1 MTQSCVR
8 AFVRRARV
16 GVLVA
21 VTALLGASTLMA
33 QGATGKIEGRVRD
46 QAGAPI
52 ANAQVFIV
60 GTTFQTQTSPAGY
73 WFLNN
78 VPAGTVTLQAGFIG
92 YKSTQVTNVVVLGGQ
107 TITQDVALEAT
118 PFEVEELT
126 VTAAEVPLVPRDQVT
141 TKHRLG
147 GAFGEDLPVDRISN
161 ALALQPGVVASR
173 GGDSLSIRGGRG
185 DEAVIYVD
193 GVPTSPGQRGTGFGF
208 VAGIPSTGTGNAG
221 TGVVAPNSFEEASI
235 TTGSSSAEFGNAQ
248 SGVVSI
254 STKSGGPT
262 YTGSLSYATDEM
274 FGGSQQGTNFIN
286 ATIGG
291 PIAGG
296 LTFFVGGLL
305 EGQRSLVT
313 GKGSDDFPLFV
324 VAGVDTTV
332 AVPSALGDPTAD
344 TTYVDVEQ
352 YAVYRGKSDAFA
364 GSSNADIAS
373 NYGFDTKGIRRPGTG
388 GSNYKLTGKLNY
400 TFGTGSRISI
410 TGLATQNQRRNDFDQ
425 SNAQDQ
431 FATRS
436 WNRNLVVNWT
446 QNLSKSAERA
456 LALEVF
462 GSYQTDRQIFA
473 PLSRESEV
481 SSYQPFGGFYM
492 KPYEFLWD
500 FDNFPVDDQLIENY
514 KNNVIGSRRSP
525 FDLEDRDQYREVD
538 SYRNNPEGR
547 LDFFSSSGQ
556 GAEGGGPEGRL
567 QLVKEDRYIGKANL
581 DWQLD
586 RYNRIKLGGEY
597 TKYKMTTYTHQVTSQ
612 AFSDVYEGEPT
623 RYNFFIQDRLDL
635 GDVVLEG
642 GLRYDYY
649 NTEASRPYLLDLDP
663 NSPTFEEYI
672 YFPRTNTYLGAAA
685 PGLGP
690 SGCATEVDI
699 VSGLEGCSLTIF
711 RQDESHNYLSPHI
724 QVAFPVTD
732 RTNFRLSYA
741 HQVQT
746 PDFGLIYGGMNTDLA
761 ITNTNHVYGSD
772 LDFGRTITFEFGI
785 RHSFNDDMVL
795 DIAAYNKDNIS
806 NAAGRLVR
814 LTDPAK
820 NINQDIR
827 LMTNADFG
835 NTKGI
840 DLRLDRRFGNLFNGT
855 VSYTFQDAKATGSD
869 PRTYINFG
877 SRIVQQVTGGN
888 QPPPQAILPLNSS
901 RPHTLA
907 GSFALTFPND
917 WQEGT
922 AIGSIL
928 KNVGLFGTFRLA
940 SGTSFTRCPAETGN
954 EAVLSGQVCSREF
967 DGDQNGARHP
977 TFKQLDLRLTK
988 GFALRGVD
996 VTVYADARNV
1006 LNFENII
1013 RVFAATN
1020 DVRNVEQEEIYWR
1033 SDSSTWVEEGSRNG
1047 VYDDVSGDLDMTF
1060 GGGANQADPGM
1071 CGSWT
1076 TQDGDPN
1083 APNCVYLI
1091 RAEQRYGDGDGV
1103 YTVAE
1108 RRAASDAAYGVTGL
1122 NIANIFNGA
1131 GGRYRF
1137 LGAERAIRVGFELNF

>member
-1 MTQSCVR
+1 
-8 AFVRRARV
+8 
-16 GVLVA
+16 
-21 VTALLGASTLMA
+21 MA
-33 QGATGKIEGRVRD
+33 QGTTGKIEGRVRD

-73 WFLNN
+73 YFLNN
-78 VPAGTVTLQAGFIG
+78 VPAGSVTLQAGFIG
-92 YKSTQVTNVVVLGGQ
+92 YKSAQVTAVRVLGGQ

-126 VTAAEVPLVPRDQVT
+126 VTAAEIPLVPRDQVT

-147 GAFGEDLPVDRISN
+147 GAFGDDLPVDRIVN
-161 ALALQPGVVASR
+161 ALALQPGVVASDA
-173 GGDSLSIRGGRG
+173 GDSLSIRGGRA
-185 DEAVIYVD
+185 DEAVIYID
-193 GVPTSPGQRGTGFGF
+193 GVPTSPGNRGSGF
-208 VAGIPSTGTGNAG
+208 VFGTAANPTGGTGNAG
-221 TGVVAPNSFEEASI
+221 TGLVATNAFEEASV

-262 YTGSLSYATDEM
+262 YSGSFGYATDEM
-274 FGGSQQGTNFIN
+274 FGGSQQGINFFN
-286 ATIGG
+286 ASIGG

-296 LTFFVGGLL
+296 LTFFVAGQL
-305 EGQRSLVT
+305 EGMRSTVL
-313 GKGSDDFPLFV
+313 GKNSDDFPLFV

-332 AVPSALGDPTAD
+332 AVLSALGDPTAD
-344 TTYVDVEQ
+344 TTFVDIER

-364 GSSNADIAS
+364 GSSNADIAN

-388 GSNYKLTGKLNY
+388 ASNYKVSGKLNY
-400 TFGTGSRISI
+400 TFGTGSRVSI
-410 TGLATQNQRRNDFDQ
+410 TGLATQNQIRQDFDL
-425 SNAQDQ
+425 SNPQDHFAQ
-431 FATRS
+431 RS
-436 WNRNLVVNWT
+436 WNKNLTLNWT

-473 PLSRESEV
+473 PLTRESEQA
-481 SSYQPFGGFYM
+481 SYQPFGGIYI

-500 FDNFPVDDQLIENY
+500 FDNFPVNDELINNF
-514 KNNVIGSRRSP
+514 KNNIIGSRRSP
-525 FDLEDRDQYREVD
+525 FDLEDRDQYRESD
-538 SYRNNPEGR
+538 TYRNNPWGR
-547 LDFFSSSGQ
+547 QDNFNSTGV
-556 GAEGGGPEGRL
+556 GAEDGGPEGRL
-567 QLVKEDRYIGKANL
+567 QMYKEDRYIGKANL

-597 TKYKMTTYTHQVTSQ
+597 TKYKMTVYTHQLTSQ
-612 AFSDVYEGEPT
+612 AFSDIFRGEPT

-649 NTEASRPYLLDLDP
+649 NTEAIRPFLLDRNP
-663 NSPTFEEYI
+663 NNPTFNDYV
-672 YFPRTNTYLGAAA
+672 YFPRTNTYLGALDSLEIAQNG
-685 PGLGP
+685 PGP
-690 SGCATEVDI
+690 SDCPVETDDLGVT
-699 VSGLEGCSLTIF
+699 GCSKTVF
-711 RQDESHNYLSPHI
+711 RQDESHNYLSPHV

-761 ITNTNHVYGSD
+761 VTNTNHVYGSD

-814 LTDPAK
+814 FADPAK

-877 SRIVQQVTGGN
+877 SRIVQQLTGGN
-888 QPPPQAILPLNSS
+888 QPPPQAILPLNTS
-901 RPHTLA
+901 RPHSLA

-917 WQEGT
+917 WREGT
-922 AIGSIL
+922 GLGSIL
-928 KNVGLFGTFRLA
+928 KNVGIFATFRLA
-940 SGTSFTRCPAETGN
+940 SGTTFTRCPAESGN
-954 EAVLSGQVCSREF
+954 ENVLSGQVCAREF
-967 DGDQNGARHP
+967 EGDQNGARLP

-996 VTVYADARNV
+996 VTLYADARNV
-1006 LNFENII
+1006 LNFENIVT
-1013 RVFAATN
+1013 VFATTN
-1020 DVRNVEQEEIYWR
+1020 DTRNVEQEEIFWR
-1033 SDSSTWVEEGSRNG
+1033 SDSSSWATEGSANG
-1047 VYDDVSGDLDMTF
+1047 VYDDVTGDLDLTF
-1060 GGGANQADPGM
+1060 GSGATQADQGMCANWQNQA
-1071 CGSWT
+1071 
-1076 TQDGDPN
+1076 GDPN
-1083 APNCVYLI
+1083 AANCVYMIL
-1091 RAEQRYGDGDGV
+1091 AEQRYGDGDGV
-1103 YTVAE
+1103 YTLAE
-1108 RRAASDAAYGVTGL
+1108 RRSASDAAYGVTGL
-1122 NIANIFNGA
+1122 NIGGTANGA
-1131 GGRYRF
+1131 GGKYSF
-1137 LGAERAIRVGFELNF
+1137 LGAERAVRVGIELNF

>member
-33 QGATGKIEGRVRD
+33 QGSTGKLEGRVRD

-73 WFLNN
+73 YFVNN
-78 VPAGTVTLQAGFIG
+78 IPAGTVTLQAGFIG
-92 YKSTQVTNVVVLGGQ
+92 YKSTQVTNVVILAGQ

-118 PFEVEELT
+118 PFQVEELT

-147 GAFGEDLPVDRISN
+147 GAFGDKLPVDRIQN
-161 ALALQPGVVASR
+161 ALALQPGVVASNS
-173 GGDSLSIRGGRG
+173 GGTLSIRGGRP
-185 DEAVIYVD
+185 DEAVVYID
-193 GVPTSPGQRGTGFGF
+193 GVPTTAGNRGTGFGGVF
-208 VAGIPSTGTGNAG
+208 VSGSNTGNAG
-221 TGVVAPNSFEEASI
+221 TGLVATNSFEEASI

-248 SGVVSI
+248 SGIISI

-262 YTGSLSYATDEM
+262 YSGSFAYATDEM
-274 FGGSQQGTNFIN
+274 FGGSQQGINFIN
-286 ATIGG
+286 ASIGG

-313 GKGSDDFPLFV
+313 GKGADDFPLFV

-344 TTYVDVEQ
+344 TTYVAVER
-352 YAVYRGKSDAFA
+352 YAVYRGKSDVFA
-364 GSSNADIAS
+364 GSANADIAS
-373 NYGFDTKGIRRPGTG
+373 NYGFDTKGIREPGTG
-388 GSNYKLTGKLNY
+388 ASNYKLTGKLNY
-400 TFGTGSRISI
+400 TFGGGSRVSI
-410 TGLATQNQRRNDFDQ
+410 TGLATQNQNRNTLNFNR
-425 SNAQDQ
+425 SNAQST
-431 FATRS
+431 FATRN
-436 WNRNLVVNWT
+436 WNRNLTVNWT

-462 GSYQTDRQIFA
+462 GSYQTDRQIFS
-473 PLSRESEV
+473 PLTRESEV
-481 SSYQPFGGFYM
+481 ATYQPTGGFYI
-492 KPYEFLWD
+492 KPYEFVWD
-500 FDNFPVDDQLIENY
+500 FDNFPVDDQLIENF
-514 KNNVIGSRRSP
+514 KSNIIGSRRSP
-525 FDLEDRDQYREVD
+525 YDLEDRDQYREADV
-538 SYRNNPEGR
+538 YRNNPWGR
-547 LDFFSSSGQ
+547 QDNLNSSGV
-556 GAEGGGPEGRL
+556 GAESGGPEGRL

-586 RYNRIKLGGEY
+586 RYNRVKLGGEY

-612 AFSDVYEGEPT
+612 AFSDAYKGEPT

-642 GLRYDYY
+642 GLRYDYF
-649 NTEASRPYLLDLDP
+649 NTEAIRPYLLDTDP
-663 NSPTFEEYI
+663 NSPTFQEYI

-685 PGLGP
+685 PGIGP
-690 SGCATEVDI
+690 SDCGTEVDP
-699 VSGLEGCSLTIF
+699 VSGLTGCSLTTF

-795 DIAAYNKDNIS
+795 DISAYNKDNLS

-855 VSYTFQDAKATGSD
+855 VSYTFQDAKNTGSD

-917 WQEGT
+917 WQEGS

-928 KNVGLFGTFRLA
+928 KNVGLFTTFRIA

-954 EAVLSGQVCSREF
+954 EGVLSGNVCSREF
-967 DGDQNGARHP
+967 DGDQNGARLP
-977 TFKQLDLRLTK
+977 TFKQLDLRVTK

-996 VTVYADARNV
+996 VTVFADARNV

-1020 DVRNVEQEEIYWR
+1020 DVRSLEAEEKWWR
-1033 SDSSTWVEEGSRNG
+1033 SDSATWATEGAANG
-1047 VYDDVSGDLDMTF
+1047 VYDAATGDMDMTF
-1060 GGGANQADPGM
+1060 GSGLTDLGMCANWANQAGE
-1071 CGSWT
+1071 
-1076 TQDGDPN
+1076 PN
-1083 APNCVYLI
+1083 APNCIYLI

-1103 YTVAE
+1103 YSAAE
-1108 RRAASDAAYGVTGL
+1108 QRAASDAAYGVTGL
-1122 NIANIFNGA
+1122 NIANNFGGA
-1131 GGRYRF
+1131 GGRFRF
-1137 LGAERAIRVGFELNF
+1137 LGAERAVRVGFELNF